1 MGGTAVVKYAA
12 GSNHPQYGNSR
23 ERGGATRS
31 MALTVIIVAALIF
44 FGYEI
49 VPPYF
54 ANYQL
59 QDSIE
64 TEARFANAN
73 NKTQQDVLNDVM
85 WKIKDLGIPA
95 QAKDV
100 HVSMV
105 QGIVT
110 ISVDYSVPID
120 LRVYQFTLQFHSH
133 ADNST
138 I

>member
-1 MGGTAVVKYAA
+1 MRSAT
-12 GSNHPQYGNSR
+12 NHNNFPDAKLR
-23 ERGGATRS
+23 ERGGTRRS
-31 MALTVIIVAALIF
+31 FLLTIIIVAALIF
-44 FGYEI
+44 FGVEI

-64 TEARFANAN
+64 TEARFAAGN
-73 NKTQQDVLNDVM
+73 NKTQQDILSDVM

-105 QGIVT
+105 QDVVT
-110 ISVDYSVPID
+110 ISINYSVPID
-120 LRVYQFTLQFHSH
+120 LRFYQFTLQFHPH

>member
-1 MGGTAVVKYAA
+1 MRNAA
-12 GSNHPQYGNSR
+12 RRINPPYGNSR

-31 MALTVIIVAALIF
+31 FLLTIIIVAALIF
-44 FGYEI
+44 FGAEI

-73 NKTQQDVLNDVM
+73 NKTQQDVQSDVM

-100 HVSMV
+100 QVTMV

-110 ISVDYSVPID
+110 ISVNYSVPVN

>member
-1 MGGTAVVKYAA
+1 MARNAA
-12 GSNHPQYGNSR
+12 NQTNLPNGNFR
-23 ERGGATRS
+23 ERGGTRRS
-31 MALTVIIVAALIF
+31 FLLTIIIVAALIF
-44 FGYEI
+44 FGSEI
-49 VPPYF
+49 IPPYF

-64 TEARFANAN
+64 TEARFAAGN
-73 NKTQQDVLNDVM
+73 NKTQQDILSDVM

-100 HVSMV
+100 HVTMV
-105 QGIVT
+105 QDVVT
-110 ISVDYSVPID
+110 ISINYSVPID
-120 LRVYQFTLQFHSH
+120 LRVYQFTLQFHPH

>member
-1 MGGTAVVKYAA
+1 MARNAA
-12 GSNHPQYGNSR
+12 SRIDPPHANFR

-31 MALTVIIVAALIF
+31 FLLTIIIVAALIF
-44 FGYEI
+44 FGAEI

-64 TEARFANAN
+64 TEARFAAGN
-73 NKTQQDVLNDVM
+73 NKTQQDIQSDVLA
-85 WKIKDLGIPA
+85 KIKDLGIPA

-100 HVSMV
+100 HVTMV

-110 ISVDYSVPID
+110 ISINYSVPVD
-120 LRVYQFTLQFHSH
+120 LRVYQFTLQFHPH

>member
-1 MGGTAVVKYAA
+1 MVRNAA
-12 GSNHPQYGNSR
+12 SRINPPYGNSG

-31 MALTVIIVAALIF
+31 FLLTIIIVAALIF
-44 FGYEI
+44 FGAEI

-64 TEARFANAN
+64 TEARFAAAN
-73 NKTQQDVLNDVM
+73 NKTQQDIQSDVLA
-85 WKIKDLGIPA
+85 KIKDLGIPA

-100 HVSMV
+100 HVTMV

-110 ISVDYSVPID
+110 ISINYSVPVD
-120 LRVYQFTLQFHSH
+120 LRVYQFNLQFHPH

>member
-1 MGGTAVVKYAA
+1 MRSAA
-12 GSNHPQYGNSR
+12 RDDNTPHGNFR
-23 ERGGATRS
+23 ERGGSTRS
-31 MALTVIIVAALIF
+31 FLLTIVIVAGLIF
-44 FGYEI
+44 FGAEI

-64 TEARFANAN
+64 TEARFAAAN
-73 NKTQQDVLNDVM
+73 NKTQQDIQSDVM

-100 HVSMV
+100 HVTMV
-105 QGIVT
+105 QDVVT
-110 ISVDYSVPID
+110 ISVNYSVPVN
-120 LRVYQFTLQFHSH
+120 LRVYQFTLQFHPH

>member
-1 MGGTAVVKYAA
+1 MVRNAA
-12 GSNHPQYGNSR
+12 SRMDPPHGNFR

-31 MALTVIIVAALIF
+31 FLLTIIIVAALIF
-44 FGYEI
+44 FGVEI
-49 VPPYF
+49 IPPYF

-64 TEARFANAN
+64 TEARFAAGN
-73 NKTQQDVLNDVM
+73 NKNQQDILSDVM

-100 HVSMV
+100 HVTMV
-105 QGIVT
+105 QDVVT
-110 ISVDYSVPID
+110 ISINYSVPIN
-120 LRVYQFTLQFHSH
+120 LRVYQFTLQFHPH